1 MNNEKTPGLGE
12 LLRAPGEVMGFAD
25 GRARYWRL
33 AAFLALVTAVGCALF
48 GFAVG
53 SFVDLKV
60 AALDAAKMV
69 GIAAFSF
76 VLCFPTLYVF
86 ATISGSKLSAARLA
100 VLGLVCTA
108 TLGSLLAALS
118 PILWLF
124 SVSTEKVAFIVV
136 LSCFLAALSLAF
148 VVCPITAAAE
158 KKIVANKAGLHLW
171 LVVFAVVA
179 LQTVTLVRPLLAPI
193 GTPRMPEGKCFFLMH
208 FGESVGIG
216 TVSTCCAPS

>member
-1 MNNEKTPGLGE
+1 MSNEKTPGLGE

-25 GRARYWRL
+25 GKARYWRL
-33 AAFLALVTAVGCALF
+33 AAFLSFVTVVGCALF

-69 GIAAFSF
+69 GVAAFSF

-86 ATISGSKLSAARLA
+86 ATISGSKLSASRLA

-108 TLGSLLAALS
+108 TLSCLLAALS

-124 SVSTEKVAFIVV
+124 SVSTENVGFIIG
-136 LSCFLAALSLAF
+136 LSNLLGMVSLAF
-148 VVCPITAAAE
+148 VTRPIAAAVR
-158 KKIVANKAGLHLW
+158 KGLVANGVGLKAW

-179 LQTVTLVRPLLAPI
+179 LQTVTLVRPMLAPI
-193 GTPRMPEGKCFFLMH
+193 GTPRTPEGKCFFLMH
-208 FGESVGIG
+208 FGDSVGLAG
-216 TVSTCCAPS
+216 R

>member
-1 MNNEKTPGLGE
+1 MSDETKSGLGE

-25 GRARYWRL
+25 GRAHYWRL
-33 AAFLALVTAVGCALF
+33 AVFLALVSAVGCALF
-48 GFAVG
+48 GFAIG

-69 GIAAFSF
+69 GIAVFSF

-86 ATISGSKLSAARLA
+86 ATISGSKLSASRLA

-124 SVSTEKVAFIVV
+124 SVSTENVAFIVV

-179 LQTVTLVRPLLAPI
+179 LQTVTLVRPMLAPI
-193 GTPRMPEGKCFFLMH
+193 GTPRTPEGKCFFLLH
-208 FGESVGIG
+208 FGESAGL
-216 TVSTCCAPS
+216 SRR

>member
-12 LLRAPGEVMGFAD
+12 LLRAPSEVMGFAD
-25 GRARYWRL
+25 GKAQYWRL
-33 AAFLALVTAVGCALF
+33 AAFLSFVTVVGCALF

-76 VLCFPTLYVF
+76 VLTFPTLYVF
-86 ATISGSKLSAARLA
+86 TMIGGSKLSLARTA

-108 TLGSLLAALS
+108 TFGCLLAALS

-124 SVSTEKVAFIVV
+124 AVSTESAAFIIV
-136 LSCFLAALSLAF
+136 LSCFLAWLALVF
-148 VVCPITAAAE
+148 VVRPISAAKA
-158 KKIVANKAGLHLW
+158 KGIVDRSIGLHMW

-179 LQTVTLVRPLLAPI
+179 LQTVTLVRPMLAPI
-193 GTPRMPEGKCFFLMH
+193 GTPRKPEGKCFFLMH
-208 FGESVGIG
+208 FGEAVGHNAA
-216 TVSTCCAPS
+216 SAR

>member
-1 MNNEKTPGLGE
+1 
-12 LLRAPGEVMGFAD
+12 MGFAD
-25 GRARYWRL
+25 GKARYWRL
-33 AAFLALVTAVGCALF
+33 AAFLLLVTVVGCALF

-69 GIAAFSF
+69 GIAVFSF

-100 VLGLVCTA
+100 VIGLVCTA

-124 SVSTEKVAFIVV
+124 SVSTENVAFIVV

-179 LQTVTLVRPLLAPI
+179 LQTVTLVRPMLAPI
-193 GTPRMPEGKCFFLMH
+193 GTPRTPEGKCFFLMH
-208 FGESVGIG
+208 FGESAGL
-216 TVSTCCAPS
+216 SRR

>member
-33 AAFLALVTAVGCALF
+33 AAFLALVSAVGCALF
-48 GFAVG
+48 GFAIG

-69 GIAAFSF
+69 GIAVFSF

-86 ATISGSKLSAARLA
+86 ATISGSKLSASRLA

-148 VVCPITAAAE
+148 VVRPITAAAE

-179 LQTVTLVRPLLAPI
+179 LQTVTLVRPMLAPI
-193 GTPRMPEGKCFFLMH
+193 GTPRTPEGKCFFLMH

-216 TVSTCCAPS
+216 TV